1 MVATLE
7 MVRTHARAVFAVA
20 PAQND
25 HLAAFRVALS
35 VAVPSLAL
43 LLLGRPDLIIYA
55 VFGAFT
61 AMYGR
66 AESHQLRLRHQLHA
80 ALLLLAGV
88 GSGVLLSAQQVDT
101 WVLVA
106 TEAAFAAL
114 ASMQADRAGLRPV
127 GPFFSIFALGAC
139 AAVPLSIAP
148 WAALLI
154 ATGSAAFSVLVGF
167 SGWARTRRWVP
178 GAARPIPAWRGPAL
192 AWSSARAGRYLVAVA
207 AAGSIGVLAGIGNP
221 HWAMAAA
228 AVPLAVEGTTRRV
241 YRGVHRIL
249 GTFAGLGVTA
259 VVLFADPGPTVLAL
273 LVIAFQFPTE
283 LYMARHYGLA
293 LVFFTPLILIMTQLA
308 DPADPA
314 SLIVDRG
321 LQTFL
326 GALVGITT
334 AVVLQRPRSRPGPT
348 RARRGDR
355 RPRPQGRNP
364 PRPCFE
370 NRS

>member
-1 MVATLE
+1 MVATLQT
-7 MVRTHARAVFAVA
+7 VRTHARAVFAVA

-25 HLAAFRVALS
+25 HLAALRVALS

-43 LLLGRPDLIIYA
+43 LVFGRPDLIIYA

-66 AESHQLRLRHQLHA
+66 AESHQLRLRHQLQA
-80 ALLLLAGV
+80 ACLLLAGV
-88 GSGVLLSAQQVDT
+88 GAGVLLSAQHVDT
-101 WVLVA
+101 WALIA
-106 TEAAFAAL
+106 AEAAFAAL
-114 ASMQADRAGLRPV
+114 ASLQADRAGLRPA

-139 AAVPLSIAP
+139 ASVPLSIAP
-148 WAALLI
+148 WTALLI
-154 ATGSAAFSVLVGF
+154 AAGSAAFSVLVGF
-167 SGWARTRRWVP
+167 AGWTRTRLWVP
-178 GAARPIPAWRGPAL
+178 GAGRQVSPLRGPRL
-192 AWSSARAGRYLVAVA
+192 ARAATQACRYLIAVA
-207 AAGSIGVLAGIGNP
+207 AAGSIGLLAGMGHP

-259 VVLFADPGPTVLAL
+259 IILFADPGTTVLAL

-308 DPADPA
+308 APADA
-314 SLIVDRG
+314 GSLIVDRG
-321 LQTFL
+321 LETLL
-326 GALVGITT
+326 GALAGIAT
-334 AVVLQRPRSRPGPT
+334 ALILRSPRSRTGPGVPL
-348 RARRGDR
+348 RG
-355 RPRPQGRNP
+355 GAA
-364 PRPCFE
+364 
-370 NRS
+370 

>member
-1 MVATLE
+1 MATLQSAL
-7 MVRTHARAVFAVA
+7 THARALFALA

-43 LLLGRPDLIIYA
+43 LLLGRTDLIIYA

-66 AESHQLRLRHQLHA
+66 AESHQLRLRHQLQA
-80 ALLLLAGV
+80 ACLLLAGV
-88 GSGVLLSAQQVDT
+88 GTGILLSAQRVDP
-101 WVLVA
+101 WALVA

-114 ASMQADRAGLRPV
+114 ASLGADRAGLRPA

-139 AAVPLSIAP
+139 ASVPLSVAP
-148 WAALLI
+148 GAALLI
-154 ATGSAAFSVLVGF
+154 AAGSAAFSVLVGCA
-167 SGWARTRRWVP
+167 GWARTRRWAP
-178 GAARPIPAWRGPAL
+178 GAARQVPPLRGPRL
-192 AWSSARAGRYLVAVA
+192 AAATTQASRYLVAVA
-207 AAGSIGVLAGIGNP
+207 AAGTIGLLAGIGHP

-241 YRGVHRIL
+241 YRGIHRIL

-259 VVLFADPGPTVLAL
+259 IVLFADPGATVLAL

-308 DPADPA
+308 APADPG
-314 SLIVDRG
+314 SLIMDRG
-321 LQTFL
+321 LETLL
-326 GALVGITT
+326 GALAGIAT
-334 AVVLQRPRSRPGPT
+334 ALVLKGPR
-348 RARRGDR
+348 
-355 RPRPQGRNP
+355 
-364 PRPCFE
+364 
-370 NRS
+370 NRTGTGAHA